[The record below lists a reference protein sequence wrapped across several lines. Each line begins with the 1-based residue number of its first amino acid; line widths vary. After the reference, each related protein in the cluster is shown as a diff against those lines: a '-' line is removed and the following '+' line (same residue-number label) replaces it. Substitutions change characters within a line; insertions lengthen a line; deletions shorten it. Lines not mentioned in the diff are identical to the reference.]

1 MHGKRIVSEKCL
13 VTVNR
18 KIKDTEGTYILRIK
32 NDFIAAN
39 FKPGQFVMVKIN
51 PDGLNPLLSRPF
63 SIFNKFNDSEF
74 EILYRVFGKGTEILS
89 NIKEGTYLDVTGP
102 LGNGFSLNKK
112 NKNAGINVLIAG
124 GIGIAPLHTIPLFL
138 GESLSADAQST
149 VQDEESVN
157 SENSVNYVKTVL
169 YYGAK
174 KAEELYFRH
183 SIHAMFD
190 EVYFATD
197 DGSFG
202 YKGSIVDLLYEN
214 IDVYKNLENTSFYAC
229 GPKPMLNS
237 LISRF
242 YTDGLSGKLQVSLE
256 ESFGCGIGVCLGCVV
271 KTKPDNNAGNI
282 SKSSVNKNLN
292 EDISETDNIKDNISE
307 PPVGDGINDGANSGV
322 SGKSVEFQYKR
333 VCKDGPVFYASE
345 IFISENENPS
355 SSINKAGKTGKG
367 RETAAEQSSIVERS
381 NASAYSSLKDGVKI
395 VSPDISV
402 KLGNLKLDYPV
413 MPASGTFG
421 YGEEFFEIIE
431 YNNFGA
437 LVTKGISLSPSKG
450 NEMPRICET
459 SCGMIN
465 SIGLQNVGYDKFIEA
480 KMPFLKT
487 LNKPVIVNFYGSSIE
502 EYAELAKK
510 LGETEGISAIEAN
523 ISCPNIKEG
532 GRSFGSDPEV
542 VYELVSS
549 VKESTG
555 GKIPLIVKL
564 TPMVNDISFIA
575 EVCEKAGADIISLIN
590 TLPAASIDIKTKKF
604 KLSRGYGGLS
614 GAAVKPVAIKLVGDV
629 YNAVRIPVIG
639 MGGISSWQDAVEFFL
654 AGATAVAVGT
664 YSFVNPKIIPEIS
677 AGLKN
682 YLAENG
688 FDDIYQ
694 IIGLAHDRR

>member
-1 MHGKRIVSEKCL
+1 MR
-13 VTVNR
+13 
-18 KIKDTEGTYILRIK
+18 
-32 NDFIAAN
+32 A
-39 FKPGQFVMVKIN
+39 
-51 PDGLNPLLSRPF
+51 
-63 SIFNKFNDSEF
+63 
-74 EILYRVFGKGTEILS
+74 
-89 NIKEGTYLDVTGP
+89 
-102 LGNGFSLNKK
+102 
-112 NKNAGINVLIAG
+112 
-124 GIGIAPLHTIPLFL
+124 
-138 GESLSADAQST
+138 
-149 VQDEESVN
+149 
-157 SENSVNYVKTVL
+157 
-169 YYGAK
+169 
-174 KAEELYFRH
+174 
-183 SIHAMFD
+183 
-190 EVYFATD
+190 
-197 DGSFG
+197 
-202 YKGSIVDLLYEN
+202 
-214 IDVYKNLENTSFYAC
+214 
-229 GPKPMLNS
+229 
-237 LISRF
+237 
-242 YTDGLSGKLQVSLE
+242 
-256 ESFGCGIGVCLGCVV
+256 
-271 KTKPDNNAGNI
+271 
-282 SKSSVNKNLN
+282 
-292 EDISETDNIKDNISE
+292 
-307 PPVGDGINDGANSGV
+307 
-322 SGKSVEFQYKR
+322 
-333 VCKDGPVFYASE
+333 
-345 IFISENENPS
+345 
-355 SSINKAGKTGKG
+355 
-367 RETAAEQSSIVERS
+367 ERS
-381 NASAYSSLKDGVKI
+381 NSRTYSSAIDGVQNI
-395 VSPDISV
+395 IPDVSV
-402 KLGNLKLDYPV
+402 KLGKLKLDYPV

-421 YGEEFFEIIE
+421 YGEEFFDIIE

-437 LVTKGISLSPSKG
+437 LVTKGISLNPSKG

-502 EYAELAKK
+502 EYVILAKK
-510 LGETEGISAIEAN
+510 LAETEGISAIEAN

-549 VKESTG
+549 VKESTA

-564 TPMVNDISFIA
+564 TPMVADISFIA

-614 GAAVKPVAIKLVGDV
+614 GAAVKPVAVKLVGDV

-688 FDDIYQ
+688 FDGIYQ

>member
-63 SIFNKFNDSEF
+63 SIFNKFNNSEF

-89 NIKEGTYLDVTGP
+89 NIKEGDYLDVTGP
-102 LGNGFSLNKK
+102 LGNGFILPDENLRK
-112 NKNAGINVLIAG
+112 NEAAVKEIAGNEAAGINILIAG

-138 GESLSADAQST
+138 GKLLSSDANLSQ
-149 VQDEESVN
+149 QDERSVN
-157 SENSVNYVKTVL
+157 SEISVNGGKTVL

-190 EVYFATD
+190 EVYFSTD

-202 YKGSIVDLLYEN
+202 YKGNIADLLYEN
-214 IDVYKNLENTSFYAC
+214 MADYKNAKKVNFYAC

-237 LISRF
+237 IISRF
-242 YTDGLSGKLQVSLE
+242 LADGLSEKLQVSLE

-271 KTKPDNNAGNI
+271 KTKLDNKHGNI
-282 SKSSVNKNLN
+282 SETAVNTEEINRGITSGGADKSK
-292 EDISETDNIKDNISE
+292 
-307 PPVGDGINDGANSGV
+307 
-322 SGKSVEFQYKR
+322 EFQYKR

-345 IFISENENPS
+345 IFIQENDIKNPRIYS
-355 SSINKAGKTGKG
+355 SSA
-367 RETAAEQSSIVERS
+367 
-381 NASAYSSLKDGVKI
+381 KDDADKNI
-395 VSPDISV
+395 PDISV

-421 YGEEFFEIIE
+421 YGEEFFDIIN
-431 YNNFGA
+431 YDKFGA
-437 LVTKGISLSPSKG
+437 LVTKGISLNPSKG

-510 LGETEGISAIEAN
+510 LAETEGISALEAN

-564 TPMVNDISFIA
+564 TPMVADISFIA

-590 TLPAASIDIKTKKF
+590 TLPAASINIKTKKF

-614 GAAVKPVAIKLVGDV
+614 GAAVKPVALKLVGDV

-677 AGLKN
+677 EGLKK

-688 FDDIYQ
+688 FNSIYQ
-694 IIGLAHDRR
+694 IIGLAHDNK

>member
-1 MHGKRIVSEKCL
+1 MHGKRIISEKCL

-18 KIKDTEGTYILRIK
+18 KIKDTEATYILRLK
-32 NDFIAAN
+32 NNFISSN
-39 FKPGQFVMVKIN
+39 FKPGQFVMIKIN
-51 PDGLNPLLSRPF
+51 PEGLNPLLARPF

-89 NIKEGTYLDVTGP
+89 NIKEGQYLDVTGP
-102 LGNGFSLNKK
+102 LGNGFNLNK
-112 NKNAGINVLIAG
+112 NLIDSENENSDIDSINVLIAG
-124 GIGIAPLHTIPLFL
+124 GIGIAPLHTLPLFL
-138 GESLSADAQST
+138 GESPVEDAKYSDQK
-149 VQDEESVN
+149 EESVGSATTPN
-157 SENSVNYVKTVL
+157 SLNLRKTIL

-183 SIHAMFD
+183 SIHAVFD

-202 YKGSIVDLLYEN
+202 YKGNIIDLLYKN
-214 IDVYKNLENTSFYAC
+214 IDAYKNFKNISFYAC
-229 GPKPMLNS
+229 GPKPMLNY
-237 LISRF
+237 LISKF
-242 YTDGLSGKLQVSLE
+242 SSDGLSEKLQVSLE
-256 ESFGCGIGVCLGCVV
+256 ESFGCGIGACLGCVV
-271 KTKPDNNAGNI
+271 KI
-282 SKSSVNKNLN
+282 KSSNKYSEPLNEDGAVNKNIDF
-292 EDISETDNIKDNISE
+292 E
-307 PPVGDGINDGANSGV
+307 
-322 SGKSVEFQYKR
+322 YKR
-333 VCKDGPVFYASE
+333 VCKDGPVFIADE
-345 IFISENENPS
+345 IFFADNENS
-355 SSINKAGKTGKG
+355 KNYF
-367 RETAAEQSSIVERS
+367 VEAKE
-381 NASAYSSLKDGVKI
+381 NISLKDSVKI
-395 VSPDISV
+395 VSPNLSV
-402 KLGNLKLDYPV
+402 KLGNLKLNFPV

-421 YGEEFFEIIE
+421 YGEEFLQIIE
-431 YNNFGA
+431 YNAFGA
-437 LVTKGISLSPSKG
+437 LVTKGLSLKPSKG

-465 SIGLQNVGYDKFIEA
+465 SIGLQNIGYDKFIET

-487 LNKPVIVNFYGSSIE
+487 LDKPIIVNFYGSSIE
-502 EYAELAKK
+502 EYVILAKK
-510 LGETEGISAIEAN
+510 LAETDGISAIEAN

-542 VYELVSS
+542 VYELVAS
-549 VKESTG
+549 VKESTA

-564 TPMVNDISFIA
+564 TPMVSDISFIA
-575 EVCEKAGADIISLIN
+575 EICEKAGADIISLIN

-614 GAAVKPVAIKLVGDV
+614 GAAVKPVAVKLVSDV
-629 YNAVRIPVIG
+629 YNAVRIPIIG
-639 MGGISSWQDAVEFFL
+639 MGGISSWQDAAEFFL

-682 YLAENG
+682 YLSENG

>member
-39 FKPGQFVMVKIN
+39 FKPGQFVMLKIN

-89 NIKEGTYLDVTGP
+89 NIKEGAYLDVTGP
-102 LGNGFSLNKK
+102 LGNGFK
-112 NKNAGINVLIAG
+112 NENAGINVLIAG

-138 GESLSADAQST
+138 RDPLSSAVQSPAQ
-149 VQDEESVN
+149 DKESV
-157 SENSVNYVKTVL
+157 SCGKTVL

-202 YKGSIVDLLYEN
+202 YKGNVVDLLYEN
-214 IDVYKNLENTSFYAC
+214 IGAYKNSENTSFYAC
-229 GPKPMLNS
+229 GPKPMLNYV
-237 LISRF
+237 ISKF
-242 YTDGLSGKLQVSLE
+242 SADGLSGKLQVSLE

-271 KTKPDNNAGNI
+271 KTNI
-282 SKSSVNKNLN
+282 N
-292 EDISETDNIKDNISE
+292 E
-307 PPVGDGINDGANSGV
+307 GINSEGG
-322 SGKSVEFQYKR
+322 GKSVEFQYKR

-345 IFISENENPS
+345 IFIPKNENKPD
-355 SSINKAGKTGKG
+355 SIGKIGKIDKVSG
-367 RETAAEQSSIVERS
+367 TAADRSSRTQGISHPDTGSEQSLRAYLLYIKDGS
-381 NASAYSSLKDGVKI
+381 NPSEYSSTKDDAKNI
-395 VSPDISV
+395 IPDVSV
-402 KLGNLKLDYPV
+402 KLGNLKLDYPI

-437 LVTKGISLSPSKG
+437 LVTKGISLNPSKG

-510 LGETEGISAIEAN
+510 LAETEGISAIEAN

-549 VKESTG
+549 VKESTA

-564 TPMVNDISFIA
+564 TPMVADISFIA

-614 GAAVKPVAIKLVGDV
+614 GAAVKPVAVKLVGDV

-688 FDDIYQ
+688 FDGIYQ